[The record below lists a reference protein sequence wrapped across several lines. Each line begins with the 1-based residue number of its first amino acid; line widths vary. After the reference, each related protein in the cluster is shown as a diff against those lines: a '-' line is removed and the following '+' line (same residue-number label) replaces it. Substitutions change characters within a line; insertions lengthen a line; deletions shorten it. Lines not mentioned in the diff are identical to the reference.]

1 MKQILLIGL
10 GGFLGSISR
19 YGVHLLSQK
28 WIDHLPSS
36 TLAVNLVGSLLIG
49 VLIGLSIRSD
59 QPIFWF
65 IGVGFCGAF
74 TTFST
79 FALEGVN
86 FIKNDRWIVFIGYFS
101 ISVTAGLLACF
112 LGIWIGS
119 KFV

>member
-19 YGVHLLSQK
+19 YGVHLLSQR
-28 WIDHLPSS
+28 WGGNFPVG
-36 TLAVNLVGSLLIG
+36 TLAVNLIGSLLIG
-49 VLIGLSIRSD
+49 LLIGLSVRSD

-65 IGVGFCGAF
+65 VAIGFCGAF

-79 FALEGVN
+79 VALEGVN
-86 FIKNDRWIVFIGYFS
+86 FIKNDMWISFIGYFS
-101 ISVTAGLLACF
+101 ISVVGGLLACF
-112 LGIWIGS
+112 LGIWMGN